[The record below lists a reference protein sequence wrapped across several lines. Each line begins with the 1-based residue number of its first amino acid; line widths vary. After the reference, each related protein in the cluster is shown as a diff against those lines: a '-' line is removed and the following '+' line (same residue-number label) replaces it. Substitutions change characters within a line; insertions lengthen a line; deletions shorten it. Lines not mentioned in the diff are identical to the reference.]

1 MSLIHSIVDALFIV
15 LCVTCFG
22 TIIWY
27 NVTEISKARKQL
39 RQHRRNFDGALVF
52 SRGHSAEN

>member
-27 NVTEISKARKQL
+27 NITEIAKARRNLKKQDE
-39 RQHRRNFDGALVF
+39 R
-52 SRGHSAEN
+52 

>member
-1 MSLIHSIVDALFIV
+1 MSLIHSIVDVLFIV

-27 NVTEISKARKQL
+27 NITEIAKVRKSLKAHERDRTAKCK
-39 RQHRRNFDGALVF
+39 R
-52 SRGHSAEN
+52 

>member
-1 MSLIHSIVDALFIV
+1 MNLINTIIDALFIV

-27 NVTEISKARKQL
+27 NITEISKARKL
-39 RQHRRNFDGALVF
+39 RKEHER
-52 SRGHSAEN
+52 SH